1 MSANRVGR
9 PAAVQ
14 QQQQTEPDA
23 DETIKRN
30 RLICLMVS
38 SGVIVVI
45 GFCMIWS
52 QVGQR
57 KALPSAVGETV

>member
-9 PAAVQ
+9 PAAA

-57 KALPSAVGETV
+57 KALLSAVGETV